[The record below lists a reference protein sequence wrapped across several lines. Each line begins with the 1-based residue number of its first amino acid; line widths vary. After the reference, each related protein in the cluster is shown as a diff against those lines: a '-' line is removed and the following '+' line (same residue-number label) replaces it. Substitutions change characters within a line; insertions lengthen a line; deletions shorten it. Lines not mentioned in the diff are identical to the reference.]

1 MAPPKPKSAKEARRK
16 KELEKMGKDPE
27 TLKVLEKESKR
38 KNGPVK
44 KDKKKEEKVMKK
56 RYGGSVKKM
65 ARGGKV
71 KKMARGGKVKKMAR
85 GGIVKGPYS

>member
-44 KDKKKEEKVMKK
+44 KDKKKEEPMKE